1 MVRHK
6 TKDSARDSGRYSV
19 RLALAIWFGFS
30 GIVWLGIAVLATRL

>member
-1 MVRHK
+1 MARHK
-6 TKDSARDSGRYSV
+6 TRDSARYSV